1 MAVPSFTQALARFPL
16 IAILRG
22 VRPTEVVPL
31 GETLV
36 AAGFKIIE
44 VPLNSPDPF
53 ESIARLARA
62 LPEVLVG
69 AGTVTTPEDADRVRE
84 AGGGIVLMPHGDG
97 AVVRQAKAI
106 GLACVPGVATP
117 TEAYAALAN
126 GADAL
131 KVFPAEA
138 LPPAIVKAWRAILPP
153 RTALLP
159 VGGIVPASLRP
170 FKEAGAAGFGLGSA
184 LYKPGMAPD
193 ALAATAQAFAEAVR
207 ALDASGAD
215 QPAGV

>member
-1 MAVPSFTQALARFPL
+1 MAAPTFPQALARFPL

-22 VRPTEVVPL
+22 VRPEEAVPL
-31 GETLV
+31 GEVLV
-36 AAGFKIIE
+36 EAGFAIIE

-62 LPEVLVG
+62 LPDTLVG
-69 AGTVTTPEDADRVRE
+69 AGTVTSPADADRVAE
-84 AGGGIVLMPHGDG
+84 AGGRIVLMPHGDG
-97 AVVRQAKAI
+97 AVVRHAKTL

-131 KVFPAEA
+131 KMFPAEA
-138 LPPAIVKAWRAILPP
+138 LPPSVVKAWRAVLPP
-153 RTALLP
+153 GTMLLP

-170 FKEAGAAGFGLGSA
+170 FTEAGAAGFGLGSA
-184 LYKPGMAPD
+184 LYKPGMTPD
-193 ALAATAQAFAEAVR
+193 AVAKTAKDFAAAVHD
-207 ALDASGAD
+207 LGASG
-215 QPAGV
+215 GRV

>member
-97 AVVRQAKAI
+97 AVVRRAKAI

-138 LPPAIVKAWRAILPP
+138 LPPAIVKSWRAILPP